1 MSILVKDSNG
11 VGVPAGTWGAA
22 QNRSTGSSSAQSS
35 AVGSTTTLVRLAAT
49 EDCYVKIGADPTAA
63 AGDPLVFGGSEVTVG
78 ITPGHKIA
86 AIRRTT
92 DGILNIT
99 ELA

>member
-1 MSILVKDSNG
+1 MSVLVKDSNG

-22 QNRSTGSSSAQSS
+22 QNRSTSASSQQSS
-35 AVGSTTTLVRLAAT
+35 AVGGSTTLVRLAAT
-49 EDCYVKIGADPTAA
+49 EDCYVRLGADPTAEV
-63 AGDPLVFGGSEVTVG
+63 GDSLVFGGSEVTVG